1 VQFKFEVRDLFGIQ
15 EFRRVWRKV
24 AFIDFL
30 QEAIYL
36 SPRCSF
42 RGISVTCDYVFLG
55 LIFFRLFVVGPRHYL
70 SLMWQEGINH
80 GGAKFRVR
88 LVVEEV

>member
-1 VQFKFEVRDLFGIQ
+1 LVYKSFEGSGGK
-15 EFRRVWRKV
+15 W
-24 AFIDFL
+24 
-30 QEAIYL
+30 L
-36 SPRCSF
+36 SLTFSKKLS
-42 RGISVTCDYVFLG
+42 ISLHAARFEISLSLVTMFFLG

>member
-1 VQFKFEVRDLFGIQ
+1 
-15 EFRRVWRKV
+15 V

-30 QEAIYL
+30 QEAICL
-36 SPRCSF
+36 SPCWSF

>member
-1 VQFKFEVRDLFGIQ
+1 
-15 EFRRVWRKV
+15 V

-30 QEAIYL
+30 QEAICL
-36 SPRCSF
+36 SARCSF

>member
-1 VQFKFEVRDLFGIQ
+1 
-15 EFRRVWRKV
+15 V
-24 AFIDFL
+24 AFIGFL
-30 QEAIYL
+30 QEAIYH
-36 SPRCSF
+36 SPRYSF
-42 RGISVTCDYVFLG
+42 RGMSVTCDYVFLG

-70 SLMWQEGINH
+70 SPMWQEGINH